1 MDEIL
6 EPLDEYNSL
15 YKGKVNDASGVYFD
29 ELVEESE
36 VDLEAHRTNVKN
48 YEKAKKDYEAADKK
62 SSNMKGVRI
71 FLIVCAV
78 AFGIT
83 FLAGLIVLL
92 TDSYDNIAGAIVSI
106 SVGITLMVGS
116 ILLITLVVNQRARRH
131 NANAAKHKKNLD
143 ELYKKCVDD
152 VNRVLALFDWNIP
165 VKIIRENVPLIQLD
179 DYFDMKKYDYLY
191 SKYGLGNNKSKD
203 SSTVFVL
210 SGTIVGNPFLLVRNF
225 NTEMSM
231 HTYTGT
237 RIISYPVRVS
247 DGHGHYH
254 TVMQHQTIVGTVT
267 KPAPTYGY
275 ETYLVYASDAA
286 PNLTFSRKK
295 TADKL
300 GSEKEIEKFVKSET
314 KELNKKATKATR
326 KGQSF
331 TAMTNSEFE
340 ALFHAWDRNN
350 EVEFRLLYT
359 PLAQQNTVK
368 LLKSTTP
375 NNPYGDDFRF
385 VKKHCLN
392 YIYSDHDDRLDVYM
406 RPDRW
411 RGYYSLD
418 TLKKDFVTYVNE
430 YFKAIYFDLAPLIS
444 IPLYQQHKPIEYI
457 YKEDYGANLP
467 PMEDEAFIN
476 GMPNKSF
483 QHPESKTDAILKASG
498 VSKKGNTD
506 KVKVDAYS
514 YKTVPRIEV
523 VMVLGGDMKMHHV
536 DVPYLEYVPL
546 KQTSYVSITNTNGNK
561 KDFDSKR
568 FEFDKASKGSLSNSA
583 HYSYSRGFLT
593 LLRALDSNSESD
605 LDNALDTFFGYNN
618 KEKNSSES
626 QSDSGK

>member
-6 EPLDEYNSL
+6 EPLDEYNGL

-29 ELVEESE
+29 ELVEQSE
-36 VDLEAHRTNVKN
+36 VDLEAHRLNVKN
-48 YEKAKKDYEAADKK
+48 YEKAKKDYELADKK
-62 SSNMKGVRI
+62 SNNMKGLKI
-71 FLIVCAV
+71 FLIVCVV

-83 FLAGLIVLL
+83 FLAGLIVLI
-92 TDSYDNIAGAIVSI
+92 TDSYNSIAGPIVSI
-106 SVGITLMVGS
+106 ILGAVITVGS
-116 ILLITLVVNQRARRH
+116 ILLITLVVNQRANRH
-131 NANAAKHKKNLD
+131 AANAARHKKTVD
-143 ELYKKCVDD
+143 ELYKKCTDD

-165 VKIIRENVPLIQLD
+165 AKIIRENVPLIQLD

-191 SKYGLGNNKSKD
+191 NKYGLGNNKSKD

-210 SGTIVGNPFLLVRNF
+210 SGTIVGNPFLLIRNF
-225 NTEMSM
+225 NTAMGM

-254 TVMQHQTIVGTVT
+254 TVIQHQTIVGTVT

-275 ETYLVYASDAA
+275 ETYLVYANDAA
-286 PNLTFSRKK
+286 PKLTFSRTK
-295 TADKL
+295 TANNLKSD
-300 GSEKEIEKFVKSET
+300 KEIERFVKSET
-314 KELNKKATKATR
+314 KALNKKATKSTR
-326 KGQSF
+326 KGENF
-331 TAMTNSEFE
+331 TAMTNTEFE
-340 ALFHAWDRNN
+340 TLFHAWNRND
-350 EVEFRLLYT
+350 EVQFRLLYT

-411 RGYYSLD
+411 RGYYSID
-418 TLKKDFVTYVNE
+418 TLKKDFVSYVNE
-430 YFKAIYFDLAPLIS
+430 YFRAIYFDLAPLIS
-444 IPLYQQHKPIEYI
+444 IPLYQQHEPVEYI
-457 YKEDYGANLP
+457 YKDSYGANLP

-476 GMPNKSF
+476 SMPNKVF

-498 VSKKGNTD
+498 VTKKGNTD

-514 YKTVPRIEV
+514 YKSVPRIEV
-523 VMVLGGDMKMHHV
+523 VMVLGGDGKMHHV
-536 DVPYLEYVPL
+536 DVPYLEYIPL

-561 KDFDSKR
+561 KDFDGKR
-568 FEFDKASKGSLSNSA
+568 EQFNNASGGALNRGS
-583 HYSYSRGFLT
+583 YSYSRGFLT
-593 LLRALDSNSESD
+593 LLRALDSDSETD
-605 LDNALDTFFGYNN
+605 LDNALDTIFGYNR